1 MGKKGKS
8 KEEKLTCILNI
19 YHTKL
24 QPFNLKEIEKEG
36 SALGVVQQSIKDVN
50 KELCDD
56 GLVSTDKIGS
66 GVFFWSF
73 PSATLH
79 ARKKEDEAL
88 EGRIMKRKAAIV
100 QIETNVEEA
109 KKSRNGTGREEKI
122 RRLNELCEK
131 EKTLSAALETN
142 KLNDPE
148 QVESVRRQAKENLD
162 HANRWVDNTYAVLSF
177 LTKKKGLT
185 SKEAGRYLSIKDDFD
200 YLEDPSLRA

>member
-1 MGKKGKS
+1 MS
-8 KEEKLTCILNI
+8 KEEKLSCILNV

-36 SALGVVQQSIKDVN
+36 SALGVLQQSIKDVN

-79 ARKKEDEAL
+79 ARKQENDAVEAK
-88 EGRIMKRKAAIV
+88 IKKRKAAIA
-100 QIETNVEEA
+100 QIEMNMEKA
-109 KKSRNGTGREEKI
+109 KETRKGAGREEKI
-122 RRLNELCEK
+122 QRLNELHEK
-131 EKTLSAALETN
+131 EKTLANLLKAK

-148 QVESVRRQAKENLD
+148 QVEHVRRQAKDNMD

-185 SKEAGRYLSIKDDFD
+185 SKEACRYLSIKDDFD
-200 YLEDPSLRA
+200 YFEDPALG